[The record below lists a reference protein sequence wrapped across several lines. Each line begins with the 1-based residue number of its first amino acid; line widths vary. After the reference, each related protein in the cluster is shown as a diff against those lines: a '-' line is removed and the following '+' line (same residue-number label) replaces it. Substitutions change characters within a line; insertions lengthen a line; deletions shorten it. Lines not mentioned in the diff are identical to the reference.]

1 MHRFVSTWV
10 GYIAAL
16 VITVIVMI
24 LYNHAQPALLYLVPA
39 NIGCR
44 LMAERGAVSL
54 ALFVASFCPLI

>member
-10 GYIAAL
+10 GYVAAL

-44 LMAERGAVSL
+44 LMAGRGQCTC
-54 ALFVASFCPLI
+54 FVCCILLPR